1 MQSVS
6 DDSQDPHTESHH
18 ASRDTPP
25 LLAINV
31 PGQGPVV
38 GTYAQYTIVRP
49 LIILEV
55 ENGICYM
62 STQFEL
68 EVEVLGNSNRS
79 VLLIFELLA
88 QLTSLQTI
96 EPSTLFQ
103 ACQASL
109 SSSR

>member
-6 DDSQDPHTESHH
+6 DGSQDPPTEGRP

-38 GTYAQYTIVRP
+38 GTYAQYTIVKP
-49 LIILEV
+49 LITLEV

-62 STQFEL
+62 SVQFEL
-68 EVEVLGNSNRS
+68 EVEVLGNSSRS

-96 EPSTLFQ
+96 EPSAHFQ

-109 SSSR
+109 